1 MLLLISFFLGGFAQ
15 AWENW
20 DKSLP
25 GRCNNINAQ
34 SWASAGWNI
43 VLDLVV
49 VILPMPMLW
58 RMNLNPRKKF
68 LVMLMFGT
76 FHNILPCI
84 ATEDFFELTF
94 FFLAGVG
101 FFVTFVSILRL
112 RLLVKFGES
121 KNISCTSPP
130 PSPFSPPSKL
140 TPPPDD
146 YKQFGYWTVIEID
159 TALVCACMPGI
170 RNLIRRAFPRL
181 MGQSMGGTS
190 ALGTPIHGLSGR
202 TVVGSGVDKNGTEV
216 FVRPRHSDDGNFIP
230 LENVSER
237 CLNEGQQYHERH
249 QRHVSDAGEEEED
262 VGHGEAVVDRSMNHA
277 RNFSRP
283 VSPPESAWQEW
294 NGEKG
299 GRVVP
304 HSPA

>member
-1 MLLLISFFLGGFAQ
+1 
-15 AWENW
+15 
-20 DKSLP
+20 
-25 GRCNNINAQ
+25 
-34 SWASAGWNI
+34 
-43 VLDLVV
+43 
-49 VILPMPMLW
+49 
-58 RMNLNPRKKF
+58 
-68 LVMLMFGT
+68 
-76 FHNILPCI
+76 
-84 ATEDFFELTF
+84 
-94 FFLAGVG
+94 
-101 FFVTFVSILRL
+101 
-112 RLLVKFGES
+112 
-121 KNISCTSPP
+121 
-130 PSPFSPPSKL
+130 
-140 TPPPDD
+140 
-146 YKQFGYWTVIEID
+146 
-159 TALVCACMPGI
+159 
-170 RNLIRRAFPRL
+170 

-237 CLNEGQQYHERH
+237 CLNEMGQRERH
-249 QRHVSDAGEEEED
+249 QRHASDAGEEEED
-262 VGHGEAVVDRSMNHA
+262 VGGGGEAVVDRSMNHA

>member
-1 MLLLISFFLGGFAQ
+1 
-15 AWENW
+15 
-20 DKSLP
+20 
-25 GRCNNINAQ
+25 
-34 SWASAGWNI
+34 
-43 VLDLVV
+43 
-49 VILPMPMLW
+49 
-58 RMNLNPRKKF
+58 
-68 LVMLMFGT
+68 
-76 FHNILPCI
+76 
-84 ATEDFFELTF
+84 
-94 FFLAGVG
+94 
-101 FFVTFVSILRL
+101 
-112 RLLVKFGES
+112 
-121 KNISCTSPP
+121 
-130 PSPFSPPSKL
+130 
-140 TPPPDD
+140 
-146 YKQFGYWTVIEID
+146 
-159 TALVCACMPGI
+159 MPGI

-237 CLNEGQQYHERH
+237 CLNEGQHQRH
-249 QRHVSDAGEEEED
+249 QRHDSDAGEEEEDDD

>member
-1 MLLLISFFLGGFAQ
+1 
-15 AWENW
+15 
-20 DKSLP
+20 
-25 GRCNNINAQ
+25 
-34 SWASAGWNI
+34 
-43 VLDLVV
+43 
-49 VILPMPMLW
+49 
-58 RMNLNPRKKF
+58 
-68 LVMLMFGT
+68 
-76 FHNILPCI
+76 
-84 ATEDFFELTF
+84 
-94 FFLAGVG
+94 
-101 FFVTFVSILRL
+101 
-112 RLLVKFGES
+112 
-121 KNISCTSPP
+121 
-130 PSPFSPPSKL
+130 
-140 TPPPDD
+140 
-146 YKQFGYWTVIEID
+146 
-159 TALVCACMPGI
+159 MPGI

-216 FVRPRHSDDGNFIP
+216 FVRPRYSDDGNFIP

-237 CLNEGQQYHERH
+237 CLNEMGQQHERRL
-249 QRHVSDAGEEEED
+249 QRHVSDAGEEEEDD

>member
-1 MLLLISFFLGGFAQ
+1 
-15 AWENW
+15 
-20 DKSLP
+20 
-25 GRCNNINAQ
+25 
-34 SWASAGWNI
+34 
-43 VLDLVV
+43 
-49 VILPMPMLW
+49 
-58 RMNLNPRKKF
+58 
-68 LVMLMFGT
+68 
-76 FHNILPCI
+76 
-84 ATEDFFELTF
+84 
-94 FFLAGVG
+94 
-101 FFVTFVSILRL
+101 
-112 RLLVKFGES
+112 
-121 KNISCTSPP
+121 
-130 PSPFSPPSKL
+130 
-140 TPPPDD
+140 
-146 YKQFGYWTVIEID
+146 
-159 TALVCACMPGI
+159 
-170 RNLIRRAFPRL
+170 

-237 CLNEGQQYHERH
+237 CLNEMGQHRERRL
-249 QRHVSDAGEEEED
+249 QRHDSDAGEEEDDD
-262 VGHGEAVVDRSMNHA
+262 VGGGGEAVVDRSMNHA

>member
-1 MLLLISFFLGGFAQ
+1 
-15 AWENW
+15 
-20 DKSLP
+20 
-25 GRCNNINAQ
+25 
-34 SWASAGWNI
+34 
-43 VLDLVV
+43 
-49 VILPMPMLW
+49 
-58 RMNLNPRKKF
+58 
-68 LVMLMFGT
+68 
-76 FHNILPCI
+76 
-84 ATEDFFELTF
+84 
-94 FFLAGVG
+94 
-101 FFVTFVSILRL
+101 
-112 RLLVKFGES
+112 
-121 KNISCTSPP
+121 
-130 PSPFSPPSKL
+130 
-140 TPPPDD
+140 
-146 YKQFGYWTVIEID
+146 
-159 TALVCACMPGI
+159 
-170 RNLIRRAFPRL
+170 

-237 CLNEGQQYHERH
+237 CLNEMGQHQRH
-249 QRHVSDAGEEEED
+249 QRHISDAGEEEED
-262 VGHGEAVVDRSMNHA
+262 GGGEAVVDRSMNHA

>member
-1 MLLLISFFLGGFAQ
+1 
-15 AWENW
+15 
-20 DKSLP
+20 
-25 GRCNNINAQ
+25 
-34 SWASAGWNI
+34 
-43 VLDLVV
+43 
-49 VILPMPMLW
+49 
-58 RMNLNPRKKF
+58 
-68 LVMLMFGT
+68 
-76 FHNILPCI
+76 
-84 ATEDFFELTF
+84 
-94 FFLAGVG
+94 
-101 FFVTFVSILRL
+101 
-112 RLLVKFGES
+112 
-121 KNISCTSPP
+121 
-130 PSPFSPPSKL
+130 
-140 TPPPDD
+140 
-146 YKQFGYWTVIEID
+146 
-159 TALVCACMPGI
+159 
-170 RNLIRRAFPRL
+170 

-237 CLNEGQQYHERH
+237 CLNEGQHQRH
-249 QRHVSDAGEEEED
+249 QRRLQRHDSDAGEEED
-262 VGHGEAVVDRSMNHA
+262 DFGHGEAVVDRSMNHA

>member
-1 MLLLISFFLGGFAQ
+1 M
-15 AWENW
+15 
-20 DKSLP
+20 
-25 GRCNNINAQ
+25 
-34 SWASAGWNI
+34 
-43 VLDLVV
+43 
-49 VILPMPMLW
+49 
-58 RMNLNPRKKF
+58 
-68 LVMLMFGT
+68 
-76 FHNILPCI
+76 
-84 ATEDFFELTF
+84 
-94 FFLAGVG
+94 G

-121 KNISCTSPP
+121 KNISCTFPPSPYSPP
-130 PSPFSPPSKL
+130 PQNSHHRL
-140 TPPPDD
+140 DD

-237 CLNEGQQYHERH
+237 CLNERQHQEHYHRERRH

-262 VGHGEAVVDRSMNHA
+262 VGGGGEAAVDRSMNHA

>member
-1 MLLLISFFLGGFAQ
+1 
-15 AWENW
+15 
-20 DKSLP
+20 
-25 GRCNNINAQ
+25 
-34 SWASAGWNI
+34 
-43 VLDLVV
+43 
-49 VILPMPMLW
+49 
-58 RMNLNPRKKF
+58 
-68 LVMLMFGT
+68 
-76 FHNILPCI
+76 
-84 ATEDFFELTF
+84 
-94 FFLAGVG
+94 
-101 FFVTFVSILRL
+101 
-112 RLLVKFGES
+112 
-121 KNISCTSPP
+121 
-130 PSPFSPPSKL
+130 
-140 TPPPDD
+140 
-146 YKQFGYWTVIEID
+146 
-159 TALVCACMPGI
+159 MPGI

-237 CLNEGQQYHERH
+237 CLNERRH
-249 QRHVSDAGEEEED
+249 QRHASDAGEEEED
-262 VGHGEAVVDRSMNHA
+262 VGGGGEAVVDRSMNHA

>member
-1 MLLLISFFLGGFAQ
+1 MIWTDFSFFFPSFLFQ
-15 AWENW
+15 AW
-20 DKSLP
+20 DSSSHSS
-25 GRCNNINAQ
+25 Q
-34 SWASAGWNI
+34 FSASASSSNSA
-43 VLDLVV
+43 
-49 VILPMPMLW
+49 
-58 RMNLNPRKKF
+58 NQK
-68 LVMLMFGT
+68 
-76 FHNILPCI
+76 
-84 ATEDFFELTF
+84 
-94 FFLAGVG
+94 
-101 FFVTFVSILRL
+101 
-112 RLLVKFGES
+112 
-121 KNISCTSPP
+121 TSPVRSV
-130 PSPFSPPSKL
+130 SPFPFSSPPPPSKL
-140 TPPPDD
+140 TTPPDD

-237 CLNEGQQYHERH
+237 CLNEGQHQSRRL
-249 QRHVSDAGEEEED
+249 QRHASDAGEEEEED

>member
-1 MLLLISFFLGGFAQ
+1 
-15 AWENW
+15 
-20 DKSLP
+20 
-25 GRCNNINAQ
+25 
-34 SWASAGWNI
+34 
-43 VLDLVV
+43 
-49 VILPMPMLW
+49 
-58 RMNLNPRKKF
+58 
-68 LVMLMFGT
+68 
-76 FHNILPCI
+76 
-84 ATEDFFELTF
+84 
-94 FFLAGVG
+94 
-101 FFVTFVSILRL
+101 
-112 RLLVKFGES
+112 
-121 KNISCTSPP
+121 
-130 PSPFSPPSKL
+130 
-140 TPPPDD
+140 
-146 YKQFGYWTVIEID
+146 
-159 TALVCACMPGI
+159 
-170 RNLIRRAFPRL
+170 

-237 CLNEGQQYHERH
+237 CLNQMGQQHERH
-249 QRHVSDAGEEEED
+249 QRHDSDAGEEEDD
-262 VGHGEAVVDRSMNHA
+262 VGGGGEAVVDRSMNHA